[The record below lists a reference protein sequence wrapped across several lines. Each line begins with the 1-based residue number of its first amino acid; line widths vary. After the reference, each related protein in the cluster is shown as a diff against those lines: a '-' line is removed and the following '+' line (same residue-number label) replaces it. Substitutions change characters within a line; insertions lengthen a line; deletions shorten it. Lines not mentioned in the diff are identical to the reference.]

1 MGRLTVIDSK
11 GVAPL
16 PEDQLRNTFKKFDT
30 DNDNQLSI
38 EELTKAF
45 KSLGSRFPVYR
56 ADRSLLH
63 ADANNDGFVNEEE
76 MNELVKY
83 VAGLGFTVRRNP

>member
-1 MGRLTVIDSK
+1 MVRLTVK
-11 GVAPL
+11 GGATLPV

-45 KSLGSRFPVYR
+45 QYLGSWFPAYR

-76 MNELVKY
+76 MNQLLKY
-83 VAGLGFTVRRNP
+83 VAGLGFTVHRNP